1 VHARAMSGDDGEWL
15 SPNASNAS
23 VPYTLNNTST
33 FTTTNTTLLTPT
45 IVPNGTSPLPFEAV
59 SRALDFDTGSI
70 FSLVFFLC
78 SALYFVAHFAY
89 LRRRS

>member
-1 VHARAMSGDDGEWL
+1 MSGDDGEWL
-15 SPNASNAS
+15 APNASNAS

-33 FTTTNTTLLTPT
+33 LTTT
-45 IVPNGTSPLPFEAV
+45 IVPNGTTPLPFEAV
-59 SRALDFDTGSI
+59 SHTLDFDTGSI
-70 FSLVFFLC
+70 FSLIFFLC